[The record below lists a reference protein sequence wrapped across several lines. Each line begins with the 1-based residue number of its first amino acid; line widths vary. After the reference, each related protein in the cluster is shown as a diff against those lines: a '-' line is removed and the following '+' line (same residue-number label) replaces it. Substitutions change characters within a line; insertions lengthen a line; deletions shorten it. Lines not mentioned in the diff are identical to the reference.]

1 MKDASITMNTLP
13 MFAKITAFS
22 VNLVQRYLPSPFVFA
37 MLLTLSVL
45 IFGMLG
51 TGQSLP
57 QMAQHWGSGFWN
69 LLTFSMQMALILV
82 TGHALANAPAV
93 NRLLDR
99 LARIP
104 NSPGQAVIFVT
115 LVAMA
120 GSWINWGVGLVG
132 GAVFARALARQV
144 KGVHYPLLVASAYSG
159 FLIWHG
165 GLSGSIPLSL
175 ATGGADL
182 ERISGGVLSSAI
194 GVEHTL
200 FTTLNLT
207 IIALLV
213 IGVPLLN
220 RAMLPATA
228 TVASP
233 ELLRDPPREPIPRTT
248 LAQRVDDSRLLGLVV
263 VLLAA
268 TYFVYHFATN
278 GFGLTLNLVIGL
290 FLFAGLLLHGS
301 PERYSRAIQE
311 SVGGISGIIIQFPFY
326 AGIMGMMAGAN
337 AEGVTLGKQVSD
349 LFIAW
354 SSAENFPVLTFL
366 SAAVLNIFTPS
377 GGGQWAVQGPIML
390 PAGEVLG
397 VAPEITAMA
406 IAWGDAWTNMI
417 QPFWALPLLA
427 LAGLG
432 ARDIMGYCLIVL
444 AYSGLVITG
453 CFYFLT

>member
-1 MKDASITMNTLP
+1 
-13 MFAKITAFS
+13 MFAKITLLS

-37 MLLTLSVL
+37 MLLTLIVL
-45 IFGMLG
+45 ALGIFT

-69 LLTFSMQMALILV
+69 LLTFTMQMALVLV
-82 TGHALANAPAV
+82 TGHSLANAPPV
-93 NRLLDR
+93 SRLLDR

-104 NSPGQAVIFVT
+104 NSPGQAIVFVT

-120 GSWINWGVGLVG
+120 ASWINWGFGLVV
-132 GAVFARALARQV
+132 GAVFARALARQTQ
-144 KGVHYPLLVASAYSG
+144 GVHYPLLVAAAYSG
-159 FLIWHG
+159 FLVWHG

-182 ERISGGVLSSAI
+182 ERISGGVLTAAI

-213 IGVPLLN
+213 IGAPLLN
-220 RAMLPATA
+220 RAMMPSKP
-228 TVASP
+228 TVAAP
-233 ELLRDPPREPIPRTT
+233 ELLIDPPPPVIPRETGV
-248 LAQRVDDSRLLGLVV
+248 QRLDDSRILGLLIVA
-263 VLLAA
+263 LAA
-268 TYFVYHFATN
+268 IYFVYHFATN
-278 GFGLTLNLVIGL
+278 GFGLTLNLVIGM

-301 PERYSRAIQE
+301 PERYGRAVQE

-326 AGIMGMMAGAN
+326 AGIMGMMIGAN
-337 AEGVTLGKQVSD
+337 AGGETLGKLISD
-349 LFIAW
+349 LFIDW
-354 SSAENFPVLTFL
+354 SSPETFPLFTFL
-366 SAAVLNIFTPS
+366 SAGLVNMFIPS

-427 LAGLG
+427 IAGLG
-432 ARDIMGYCLIVL
+432 ARDIMGYCLIML
-444 AYSGLVITG
+444 LYSGVVIAG
-453 CFYFLT
+453 AFYFLI